1 MKKKESITA
10 HISEGPL
17 GGPPHRPDDPTC
29 GAWVVFEGV
38 VRETEDG
45 RPLSALDYTAYEPMA
60 RDQLAELAESVLKT
74 HGLTR
79 LMVEHSRGEVPV
91 GSCSFRL
98 SIASGH
104 RREALAAMGEFID
117 RMKKDVPIWK
127 SPVWR

>member
-1 MKKKESITA
+1 MMTQEAILVQITD
-10 HISEGPL
+10 GPL
-17 GGPPHRPDDPTC
+17 ARSPNRPNDPAC

-45 RPLSALDYTAYEPMA
+45 RRLRALDYTAYEPMA
-60 RDQLAELAESVLKT
+60 QSQLAELAGSVLET

-98 SIASGH
+98 SVASGH
-104 RREALAAMGEFID
+104 RREALAAMDEFID
-117 RMKKDVPIWK
+117 RMKRDVPIWK
-127 SPVWR
+127 SPVWL